1 MSDRKDDQQ
10 AHFSWKDRRNR
21 RVAVFPWGFQWVS
34 GVDDLSGTWA
44 QISTFTQ
51 SVTRHLYNGSHTYTE
66 YHYALL
72 LANGRSVRLDGT
84 LRAGDARNS
93 ANVSIWLRPGVVT
106 PITIEQLGR
115 ILSAR
120 VTSVQLPAAIA
131 RFRAG
136 ESTSFGRLTVGP
148 RWIATGND
156 SVAWSEIQ
164 DVQTRSG
171 LVSVK
176 KAGKWLAWKSVA
188 VSRMPNYD
196 VFDALV
202 HTILAERTTAE

>member
-1 MSDRKDDQQ
+1 MSDRRDGDQH
-10 AHFSWKDRRNR
+10 AHFFWSGRRNR
-21 RVAVFPWGFQWVS
+21 RFTVFSWGFQWA
-34 GVDDLSGTWA
+34 GVPDDLSGRWEE
-44 QISTFTQ
+44 ISTLTQ

-66 YHYALL
+66 YHYTLL
-72 LANGRSVRLDGT
+72 LVNGCSVRLNGT

-93 ANVSIWLRPGVVT
+93 ANVGIWLQPGAVR

-120 VTSVQLPAAIA
+120 VTSVLLPAAIA

-148 RWIATGND
+148 HGIATGYD

-171 LVSVK
+171 FVSVK

-202 HTILAERTTAE
+202 HTILTELPAA